1 MSKDGFSG
9 RISGLRRGK
18 WDVKSC
24 LENTC
29 EEKAGENVRL
39 NKHCNLEG
47 SYWQS
52 DRAKEL
58 KKCSE

>member
-39 NKHCNLEG
+39 HINTATWKDLTGNQTRQK
-47 SYWQS
+47 S
-52 DRAKEL
+52 
-58 KKCSE
+58 

>member
-39 NKHCNLEG
+39 NINTATWKDLTGNQTRQK
-47 SYWQS
+47 S
-52 DRAKEL
+52 
-58 KKCSE
+58 